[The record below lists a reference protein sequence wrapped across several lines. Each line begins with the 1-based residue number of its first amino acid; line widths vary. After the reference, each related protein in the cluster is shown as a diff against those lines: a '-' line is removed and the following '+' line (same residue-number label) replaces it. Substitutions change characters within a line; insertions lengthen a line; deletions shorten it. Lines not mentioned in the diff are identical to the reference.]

1 MADQKTYGL
10 NDYGFTVPSLDT
22 LITQTKESLIVAFGE
37 TFNTQSNSVIDKL
50 TTILNER
57 EYQLILL
64 AAAIFSA
71 GTMAGAEG
79 IYLDELLG
87 RRGIYRRGKTK
98 STGTVEMTVN
108 TTVPYNL
115 IYTPDSFTID
125 NGSFVLTSSQTVA
138 GHIIAQR
145 ILNSDL
151 VLGKYTFQVVN
162 ASDNSMKTLSLTLR
176 NKTPQSTD
184 LNTFLYAIKDFIVQN
199 TTDLNDDVIY
209 VDSAAGALYIGYT
222 SAKELV
228 GLNSRIDFR
237 SSPIAGQ
244 RTLSFE
250 VVAIE
255 AGVLSREANTV
266 TQISPTPSGFISLNN
281 MTAFADGTDVETD
294 NEYKLRSMN
303 ITSEASKATR
313 PAVISALL
321 NVDGVQKV
329 KIFSNNTDSRDS
341 NGIPPYKFEPIVYG
355 GVTEDIS
362 QSLYNTIALSNAT
375 YGSTFLDITTE
386 DDGVERIYHSKAAAT
401 NYNVQVRYQ
410 GKTLS
415 ATEQDTIRTAIKTMT
430 DGLTIA
436 DTLYNIQLISAVAGS
451 VTAGRFTQLIVQV
464 KKASEPASAY
474 TTNDVVLGMREV
486 FALDTSN
493 ILFQQIT

>member
-10 NDYGFTVPSLDT
+10 NDYGFTIPSLDT
-22 LITQTKESLIVAFGE
+22 LVTQTKESLIAAFGE

-64 AAAIFSA
+64 AAAIFSS
-71 GTMAGAEG
+71 GTLAGAEG

-98 STGTVEMTVN
+98 STGTVEMAVN

-115 IYTPDSFTID
+115 IYTPDSFTVD
-125 NGSFVLTSSQTVA
+125 NGSFVLTSNQTVA

-145 ILNSDL
+145 IFNSDL
-151 VLGKYTFQVVN
+151 VLGKYTFQIVSATDN
-162 ASDNSMKTLSLTLR
+162 AMKTMTQTLR
-176 NKTPQSTD
+176 DKTPNSTE
-184 LNTFLYAIKDFIVQN
+184 LNTFLYAIKTFIVQN
-199 TTDLNDDVIY
+199 TTDLNEDLIF
-209 VDSAAGALYIGYT
+209 VDSSSGALYIGYD
-222 SAKELV
+222 SNKELV

-237 SSPIAGQ
+237 SSPIVGQ

-250 VVAIE
+250 VVAVE

-266 TQISPTPSGFISLNN
+266 TQVSPTPSGFISLNN

-303 ITSEASKATR
+303 ITSESAKATR
-313 PAVISALL
+313 PAIISALL
-321 NVDGVQKV
+321 NVEGVQKV
-329 KIFSNNTDSRDS
+329 KIFSNNTGQTDS
-341 NGIPPYKFEPIVYG
+341 NGIPAYKFEPVVYG
-355 GVTEDIS
+355 GITEDIS
-362 QSLYNTIALSNAT
+362 AALYNTIALSNAT
-375 YGSTFLDITTE
+375 YGSTFSDVVTE

-401 NYNVQVRYQ
+401 NYNIQVSYQ

-415 ATEQDTIRTAIKTMT
+415 STEQDTIRTALKNMT

-436 DTLYNIQLISAVAGS
+436 DTLYNIQLVSAVAGS
-451 VTAGRFTQLIVQV
+451 VTTGRFTQLVVAV
-464 KKASEPASAY
+464 KKTSEPTSAY
-474 TTNDVVLGMREV
+474 TTADIPLGMREV
-486 FALDTSN
+486 FALDTAN

>member
-10 NDYGFTVPSLDT
+10 NDYGFTIPSLDT
-22 LITQTKESLIVAFGE
+22 LVAQTKESLIAAFGE
-37 TFNTQSNSVIDKL
+37 TFNTQANSVVDKL

-64 AAAIFSA
+64 AAAIYAA
-71 GTMAGAEG
+71 GTMSGAEG

-108 TTVPYNL
+108 STVPYNL
-115 IYTPDSFTID
+115 IYTPDSFTVD
-125 NGSFVLTSSQTVA
+125 NGNFVLTGNTTVA
-138 GHIIAQR
+138 GRVIAQR

-151 VLGKYTFQVVN
+151 VLGKYTFQVVSSADN
-162 ASDNSMKTLSLTLR
+162 AMKTLTLTLQ
-176 NKTPQSTD
+176 NKTPGSAQ
-184 LNTFLYAIKDFIVQN
+184 LNSFLYSIKDFIVQN
-199 TTDLNDDVIY
+199 TTDLNEDLIF
-209 VDSAAGALYIGYT
+209 VDTAAGALYIGYT

-237 SSPIAGQ
+237 SSPIVGQ

-250 VVAIE
+250 VVAVE

-281 MTAFADGTDVETD
+281 MTAFAAGTDVETD
-294 NEYKLRSMN
+294 NEYKLRAQS
-303 ITSEASKATR
+303 ITSESSKATR
-313 PAVISALL
+313 PAIISALL
-321 NVDGVQKV
+321 GVEGVQKV
-329 KIFSNNTDSRDS
+329 KIFSNNTDERDS
-341 NGIPPYKFEPIVYG
+341 YGIPPYKFEPVVYG

-362 QSLYNTIALSNAT
+362 NALYNTIALSNGT
-375 YGSTFLDITTE
+375 YGSTFMDIPTE

-401 NYNVQVRYQ
+401 NYNVLVRYQ

-415 ATEQDTIRTAIKTMT
+415 TTEQDTIRTAIKTMT
-430 DGLTIA
+430 DSLSIA
-436 DTLYNIQLISAVAGS
+436 DVLYNIQLVAAVAGS
-451 VTAGRFTQLIVQV
+451 ISAGRFTQLVVQV
-464 KKASEPASAY
+464 KKASEGTGSY
-474 TTNDVVLGMREV
+474 TSNDIALGMREV
-486 FALDTSN
+486 FALDPSN

>member
-1 MADQKTYGL
+1 MADQNTYGL
-10 NDYGFTVPSLDT
+10 NDYGFKVPALDT
-22 LITQTKESLIVAFGE
+22 LISDTKTMLIAAFGE

-64 AAAIFSA
+64 GAAIFTS
-71 GTMAGAEG
+71 GTLAGAEG

-98 STGTVEMTVN
+98 STGTIEMTVN

-115 IYTPDSFTID
+115 IYTPDSFTVD
-125 NGSFVLTSSQTVA
+125 NGTFVLSGNATVA
-138 GHIIAQR
+138 GSVVAQQ

-151 VLGKYTFQVVN
+151 VLGKYTFQILSSADN
-162 ASDNSMKTLSLTLR
+162 AMKSLSLTLR
-176 NKTPQSTD
+176 NKTPGSAE
-184 LNTFLYAIKDFIVQN
+184 LNTFLSSIKDFIVTN
-199 TTDLNDDVIY
+199 TTDLNSDLIY
-209 VDSAAGALYIGYT
+209 IDSAAGALYIGYN
-222 SAKELV
+222 SAKEFV

-237 SSPIAGQ
+237 SSPIVGT

-250 VVAIE
+250 VVAVE
-255 AGVLSREANTV
+255 AGVLSREENTV
-266 TQISPTPSGFISLNN
+266 TQISPTPSGFLSLNN
-281 MTAFADGTDVETD
+281 SESFASGTDVETD
-294 NEYKLRSMN
+294 NEYKLRASS

-329 KIFSNNTDSRDS
+329 KIFANNTDQRDQY
-341 NGIPPYKFEPIVYG
+341 GVPKYKFETVVYG
-355 GVTEDIS
+355 GVTEEIS
-362 QSLYNTIALSNAT
+362 KALYNTIALSNAT
-375 YGSTFLDITTE
+375 YGNTFYDITTE

-401 NYNVQVRYQ
+401 NYNILIKYQ

-415 ATEQDTIRTAIKTMT
+415 STEQDSIRSAIKTMT
-430 DGLTIA
+430 DGLSIA
-436 DTLYNIQLISAVAGS
+436 DTLYNIQLIAAVAGS
-451 VTAGRFTQLIVQV
+451 LAAGRFTQLVAQV
-464 KKASEPASAY
+464 KKASEPTTAY
-474 TTNDVVLGMREV
+474 TTADVTLGMREV
-486 FALDTSN
+486 FALDTTN